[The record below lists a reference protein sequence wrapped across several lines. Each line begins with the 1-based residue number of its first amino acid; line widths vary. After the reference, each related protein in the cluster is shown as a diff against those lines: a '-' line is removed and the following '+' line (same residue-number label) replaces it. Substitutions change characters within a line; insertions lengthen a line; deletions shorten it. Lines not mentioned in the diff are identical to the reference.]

1 MGLKG
6 VVLICLRGGGG
17 RESDS
22 KGESERENEGR
33 QRNER
38 GDMQII
44 FGW

>member
-33 QRNER
+33 QRNEEICKLFS
-38 GDMQII
+38 G
-44 FGW
+44 GN